1 MTFLYNRTKL
11 LYNEYRITKGDY
23 EMKNVVITGAGSG
36 LGASLAKKYHALG
49 YHVTLLG
56 RTIEKL
62 EAIAKDFKNY
72 TIFPLDVSSHTA
84 VESTFQQIKE
94 TVGTIDILVNNAG
107 VGYFDLAEN
116 LTPNHIDQMID
127 VNLKG
132 TIYCTQQVL
141 GEMKTQDAGTILNI
155 VSTAGVE
162 GKSTESAYCASKFGV
177 KGFTESILKELAD
190 TNVHVHGIY
199 MGGMKTPFWDGIIEE
214 ENTSGLMDPE
224 DVADIIIENTKLRR
238 NINVPS
244 VIIKNH

>member
-1 MTFLYNRTKL
+1 
-11 LYNEYRITKGDY
+11 
-23 EMKNVVITGAGSG
+23 MKNVVITGAGSG

-56 RTIEKL
+56 RTLEKL
-62 EAIAKDFKNY
+62 EYIAKDFEHY
-72 TIFPLDVSSHTA
+72 AVFALDVSDYAA
-84 VESTFQQIKE
+84 VEATFQSIKDQ
-94 TVGTIDILVNNAG
+94 VGNIAILVNNAG

-116 LTPNHIDQMID
+116 LEVDQVDQMID

-141 GEMKTQDAGTILNI
+141 GEMKAQDAGTILNI

-162 GKSTESAYCASKFGV
+162 GKATESAYCASKFGV
-177 KGFTESILKELAD
+177 KGFTESLLVELSE
-190 TNVHVHGIY
+190 TNIHVHGIY
-199 MGGMKTPFWDGIIEE
+199 MGGMQTPFWDGIIEE
-214 ENTSGLMDPE
+214 EDTGGLMDP
-224 DVADIIIENTKLRR
+224 DDAADIILENTKNRR

>member
-1 MTFLYNRTKL
+1 
-11 LYNEYRITKGDY
+11 
-23 EMKNVVITGAGSG
+23 MKNVVITGAGSG
-36 LGASLAKKYHALG
+36 LGASLAQKYHAAG

-72 TIFPLDVSSHTA
+72 EIYPLDVSSYTA
-84 VESTFQQIKE
+84 VESTFKRIKE
-94 TVGTIDILVNNAG
+94 SVGAIDILVNNAG

-116 LTPNHIDQMID
+116 LENNHIDQMID
-127 VNLKG
+127 INLKG

-155 VSTAGVE
+155 ISTAGEE
-162 GKSTESAYCASKFGV
+162 GKATESAYSASKFGV
-177 KGFTESILKELAD
+177 KGFTESLLKELED

-214 ENTSGLMDPE
+214 ENTGGLMDPD
-224 DVADIIIENTKLRR
+224 DVADIILANTKLRK

>member
-1 MTFLYNRTKL
+1 
-11 LYNEYRITKGDY
+11 
-23 EMKNVVITGAGSG
+23 MKNVVITGAGSG
-36 LGASLAKKYHALG
+36 LGAALAKKYHAEG

-56 RTIEKL
+56 RTLEKL
-62 EAIAKDFKNY
+62 DSIAKDFKNY
-72 TIFPLDVSSHTA
+72 AVYPLDVSSYTA

-94 TVGTIDILVNNAG
+94 EVGTIDILVNNAG

-116 LTPNHIDQMID
+116 LTLNHIDQMID
-127 VNLKG
+127 INLKG

-141 GEMKTQDAGTILNI
+141 GEMKTHNTGTILNI
-155 VSTAGVE
+155 ISTAGVE
-162 GKSTESAYCASKFGV
+162 GKATESVYSASKFGV
-177 KGFTESILKELAD
+177 KGFTESLLKELAD

-214 ENTSGLMDPE
+214 ENTGGLMDPD

-244 VIIKNH
+244 VIIRNH